1 MPRLGVIVGLKSE
14 IAAVAPA
21 LPPDT
26 LYFAAGGG
34 PDRAADAAR
43 RLAREGAELLVS
55 LGLAGGLDPA
65 LRCGDLVV
73 AASVIVQGKES
84 LDTAPEWRERLAGA
98 LAGAPGTTTRLVVA
112 PIAGSDTAV
121 SSAAAKAALY
131 RGTQAVA
138 VDMESHGVARGARL
152 AGVPFVALRVV
163 ADEADRAIPWS
174 AMAGMAPDGSVRP
187 AAVILRL
194 LLRPWEIPALIR
206 LARDSN
212 RAHAALGR
220 VALAAAGALR

>member
-21 LPPDT
+21 LPPGT

-73 AASVIVQGKES
+73 AASVIVQGMES

-98 LAGAPGTTTRLVVA
+98 LGATTRLVVA

-121 SSAAAKAALY
+121 TSAAAKAALH
-131 RGTQAVA
+131 RATGAVA

-163 ADEADRAIPWS
+163 ADEADRAVPWS